1 MIGFQQTKEIKST
14 LRITRDKRLKNITI
28 VYKEN
33 KMNLSGIIGYPITP
47 FSDHIKGVDLEKLGT
62 VIDILFNAKV
72 DAIAALGSAGEAA
85 YLSKF
90 EWEQVAK
97 YTVKYVAGKVPVIIG
112 IAELTTEKAIERAKY
127 AHEIG
132 ADMIMVSPFSYYK
145 LNEAELFQHYESISN
160 ATPLTIMIYNNPATC
175 GVDMSPEFMLKMV
188 SDIKNTT
195 MIKESTGD
203 IQRMHKIYKLS
214 NGKVPFFNGCN
225 HMALE
230 ALNAGASGWC
240 TAAPCL
246 IGDQP
251 KQLFDAVHQGNN
263 EKARELFSQQYEF
276 LEFIVKSGLAA
287 AVKSGFELQGNQIG
301 GPRKPLLPL
310 TPSAQQLLRNMLLEL
325 NCIK

>member
-1 MIGFQQTKEIKST
+1 
-14 LRITRDKRLKNITI
+14 
-28 VYKEN
+28 
-33 KMNLSGIIGYPITP
+33 MNLSGIVGYPITP
-47 FSDHIKGVDLEKLGT
+47 FSDEDGRVDLKQLGN
-62 VIDILFNAKV
+62 VINVLIAAKV

-85 YLSKF
+85 YLSED
-90 EWEQVAK
+90 EWQKVAE
-97 YTVKYVAGKVPVIIG
+97 YTVKHVNGKVPVVIG
-112 IAELTTEKAIERAKY
+112 IAELTTDQSVNRAKY
-127 AHEIG
+127 AYKVG

-145 LNEAELFQHYESISN
+145 LNENEIFQHYESISN
-160 ATPLTIMIYNNPATC
+160 ATPLPIMIYNNPATC

-263 EKARELFSQQYEF
+263 EKARELFYQQYEF

>member
-1 MIGFQQTKEIKST
+1 
-14 LRITRDKRLKNITI
+14 
-28 VYKEN
+28 
-33 KMNLSGIIGYPITP
+33 MNLSGIVGYPITP
-47 FSDHIKGVDLEKLGT
+47 FSDEDGKVDIEQLGN
-62 VIDILFNAKV
+62 VIDVLLESKV

-85 YLSKF
+85 YLSET
-90 EWEQVAK
+90 EWQQVAQ
-97 YTVKYVAGKVPVIIG
+97 YTVKHVNGKVPVVIG
-112 IAELTTEKAIERAKY
+112 IAELTTAQSVNRAEY
-127 AHEIG
+127 AHQVG

-145 LNEAELFQHYESISN
+145 LNEDELFLHYESISN
-160 ATPLTIMIYNNPATC
+160 ASPLPIMIYNNPATC

-188 SDIKNTT
+188 SDIKNTC

-246 IGDQP
+246 IGEKP
-251 KQLFDAVHQGNN
+251 KQLFDAVQQANI
-263 EKARELFSQQYEF
+263 EKARELFYQQYEF

-287 AVKSGFELQGNQIG
+287 AVKSGFAIQGHELG

-310 TPSAQQLLRNMLLEL
+310 TNSAQQQLNNMLKTL
-325 NCIK
+325 NCIS